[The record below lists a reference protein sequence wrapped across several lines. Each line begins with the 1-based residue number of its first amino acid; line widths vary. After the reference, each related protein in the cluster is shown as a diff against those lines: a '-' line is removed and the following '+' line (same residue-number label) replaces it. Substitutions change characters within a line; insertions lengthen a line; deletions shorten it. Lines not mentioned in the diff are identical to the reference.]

1 MSIRSQRDLA
11 GMRAAGR
18 VVSLALRAMRAA
30 VRPGVTTAEL
40 DEVGARVFAEHGAR
54 SAPQLVYGF
63 PGVNCISVNEEA
75 VHGIPSSRTLA
86 AGDLVTLDVTAELH
100 GFMAD
105 AATTVPVGSA
115 APEALALV
123 DAAERAL
130 ARAIRLVR
138 PGLRLNEVGRAVQD
152 EVESAGFHVL
162 PALTGHGIGRTIHEP
177 PTVHN
182 SYEPDDPT
190 VLTEGLVFTIEP
202 IVAAGTEN
210 VVMGPDGWVVRTADG
225 SLASHAEHTVV
236 VTRRGALVL
245 TA

>member
-18 VVSLALRAMRAA
+18 VVAATLRAMRAA
-30 VRPGVTTAEL
+30 VAPGVTTREL
-40 DEVGARVFAEHGAR
+40 DEIGAGVFAAHGAR

-63 PGVNCISVNEEA
+63 PGVNCISVNDEA
-75 VHGIPSSRTLA
+75 VHGIPSHRALA
-86 AGDLVTLDVTAELH
+86 PGDLVTLDVTAEL
-100 GFMAD
+100 GGYMAD
-105 AATTVPVGSA
+105 AATTVAVGDPAPQA
-115 APEALALV
+115 AALV
-123 DAAERAL
+123 AAAERAL

-138 PGLRLNEVGRAVQD
+138 PGLWLNEVGRAVQD
-152 EVESAGFHVL
+152 EVEAAGFHVL

-182 SYEPDDPT
+182 TFEPDDPT
-190 VLTEGLVFTIEP
+190 VLTEGLVLTIEP
-202 IVAAGTEN
+202 IVAVGTED
-210 VVMGPDGWVVRTADG
+210 VVLADDGWVVRTADG
-225 SLASHAEHTVV
+225 SLSSHAEHTLV

>member
-1 MSIRSQRDLA
+1 MSIRSERDLA

-18 VVSLALRAMRAA
+18 VVAAALRAMRAA
-30 VRPGVTTAEL
+30 VAPGVTTAEL
-40 DEVGARVFAEHGAR
+40 DEVGARVFAAHGAR

-75 VHGIPSSRTLA
+75 VHGIPSRRALVP
-86 AGDLVTLDVTAELH
+86 GDLVTLDVTAELD
-100 GFMAD
+100 GYMAD
-105 AATTVPVGSA
+105 AATTVPVGDATPQA
-115 APEALALV
+115 AALV
-123 DAAERAL
+123 AAAERAL

-162 PALTGHGIGRTIHEP
+162 PALTGHGIGRTIHEA

-182 SYEPDDPT
+182 SFEPRDPT
-190 VLTEGLVFTIEP
+190 VLTDGLVFTIEP
-202 IVAAGTEN
+202 IVAVGTED
-210 VVMGPDGWVVRTADG
+210 VVMGDDGWVVRTADG
-225 SLASHAEHTVV
+225 SLSSHAEHTLV
-236 VTRRGALVL
+236 VTPRGALVL

>member
-1 MSIRSQRDLA
+1 MSIRSQRELA

-18 VVSLALRAMRAA
+18 VVALALRAMREA

-40 DEVGARVFAEHGAR
+40 DAVGAQVFADHGAR

-63 PGVNCISVNEEA
+63 PGVNCISVNDEA
-75 VHGIPSSRTLA
+75 VHGIPSGRTLA
-86 AGDLVTLDVTAELH
+86 EGDLVTLDVTAELH

-105 AATTVPVGSA
+105 AATTVPVGPA
-115 APEALALV
+115 APEAVALV
-123 DAAERAL
+123 GAAERAL
-130 ARAIRLVR
+130 ARAIRLLR
-138 PGLRLNEVGRAVQD
+138 PGLPLNEIGRAVQD

-162 PALTGHGIGRTIHEP
+162 PALTGHGIGRTIHEA

-182 SYEPDDPT
+182 SYEPDDET
-190 VLTEGLVFTIEP
+190 VLGEGLVFTIEP
-202 IVAAGTEN
+202 IVAVGTED
-210 VVMGPDGWVVRTADG
+210 VVLAPDGWAVCTADG